1 MKKLRV
7 ILAIV
12 FFLGLTML
20 FTGLIP
26 GLGKWLGW
34 MPKLQFLPAV
44 MAVSLGIVIGLI
56 LLTLVFGRIYCSTI
70 CPLGVMQD
78 GVSHVS
84 VLAKRARKNRK
95 PFRFRKEHKW
105 LRYGVWVLFVVFLL
119 AGMQPVVA
127 LLAPYSAYGR
137 IVSSVINHYD
147 IHVMIVAGV
156 TLLAVGLL
164 AWFTGREYCNSIC
177 PVGTTLS
184 FFSRFALFRPVIDSS
199 KCKECGLC
207 GLNCKASCIDTAN
220 QKIDYSRCVDC
231 FNCIGVCNS
240 GAIRYR
246 FYKKATSSAEG
257 VSSPRADHC
266 VAPPISDGPL
276 PLHPR
281 ADMASGEE
289 RPSAFPRRAFI
300 AGAAMGLSAIALKAQ
315 KKTDGGFAEILPK
328 QALDR
333 ETPLTP
339 PGSKSVKDF
348 YRRCTACQLCVQVCP
363 NKVLRPSTDIQ
374 RLMQPEMGY
383 ENGYCRPECNE
394 CSKVCPSGAILPIE
408 AEQKT
413 VYHIGTASVNRE
425 LCVAEKGTKCGN
437 CARHCPVG
445 AIKMVKNDEGNRI
458 PTVNEERC
466 IGCGACENLCPSRP
480 ISAITVNG
488 RHNHLEHQANG

>member
-7 ILAIV
+7 VLALL
-12 FFLGLTML
+12 FFLGISVLL
-20 FTGLIP
+20 TGLLP
-26 GLGKWLGW
+26 GLMPWLGW
-34 MPKLQFLPAV
+34 MPKLQFLPALLALN
-44 MAVSLGIVIGLI
+44 AVVIIV
-56 LLTLVFGRIYCSTI
+56 LLVITLCFGRIYCSTI
-70 CPLGVMQD
+70 CPLGVLQD

-95 PFRFRKEHKW
+95 PFHFRKEHKW

-119 AGMQPVVA
+119 AGMQPIVA

-137 IVSSVINHYD
+137 IVSSIINHYD

-184 FFSRFALFRPVIDSS
+184 FFSRFALFRPVIDPS

-220 QKIDYSRCVDC
+220 KKIDYSRCVDC

-246 FYKKATSSAEG
+246 FVGFGKRRHVLLRTPYPPTDEVGGAQQSWEG
-257 VSSPRADHC
+257 PSGRLEEKQL
-266 VAPPISDGPL
+266 PP
-276 PLHPR
+276 
-281 ADMASGEE
+281 MQSG
-289 RPSAFPRRAFI
+289 RRAFI

-363 NKVLRPSTDIQ
+363 NKVLRPSTDPQ

-383 ENGYCRPECNE
+383 ENGYCRPECTA
-394 CSKVCPSGAILPIE
+394 CSQVCPSGAILPITE
-408 AEQKT
+408 EQKT

-480 ISAITVNG
+480 VSAITVNG